1 MNEHIRN
8 GLHLEGEF
16 VLGYLVGMEDKGE
29 SPKVLPPT
37 RPWTLYEFEILE
49 GDEVVSNHK

>member
-1 MNEHIRN
+1 MNEHIMN

-29 SPKVLPPT
+29 SPT

>member
-16 VLGYLVGMEDKGE
+16 VLGYLVGMEDKSE
-29 SPKVLPPT
+29 SQKFYPQPDPEHFMSL
-37 RPWTLYEFEILE
+37 R
-49 GDEVVSNHK
+49 S

>member
-16 VLGYLVGMEDKGE
+16 VLGYLVGMEDKSE